1 MENICSAAP
10 NSPLC
15 GKWELYERLQDITYS
30 RYDKDSRIWEIML
43 GIAYAESHI
52 GQSYTKD
59 NVGGT
64 CYWRNNWGWVKAKV
78 LDSGKVI
85 ADQKLPDQYNC
96 WLYKFDTIENY
107 WTSKVNIITQNYRS
121 CLSRDKP
128 IECIAY
134 NYVGNPKVAEP
145 NWIKNVAS
153 FLITDEMMNVGHP

>member
-15 GKWELYERLQDITYS
+15 GKWELYARLQDITYS
-30 RYDKDSRIWEIML
+30 RYEKNSRIWEIML

-52 GQSYTKD
+52 GQNYTRD

-64 CYWRNNWGWVKAKV
+64 CYGRNNWGGVKARV
-78 LDSGKVI
+78 LDSGKVV

-96 WLYKFDTIENY
+96 WLYKFDTIEDY
-107 WTSKVNIITQNYRS
+107 WTSKVNIIVKNYAG

-128 IECIAY
+128 IECVSY

-153 FLITDEMMNVGHP
+153 FLVTDEMMNAGQP